1 MNRKSAEQ
9 RLYERTV
16 KSLPMLNDES
26 LEALLRLVRQ
36 LQTARRMGRSALLN
50 AHSRDG
56 KILFTQQVRSTFAE
70 AAKDAMV
77 TGDGYIEMP
86 ALELGHSPRPN
97 ANIPQHLESEMT
109 NENL

>member
-1 MNRKSAEQ
+1 MRKSAEQ

-56 KILFTQQVRSTFAE
+56 KVLAGEPQ
-70 AAKDAMV
+70 AM
-77 TGDGYIEMP
+77 
-86 ALELGHSPRPN
+86 RPN
-97 ANIPQHLESEMT
+97 ANIPQRLESEDV
-109 NENL
+109 